1 MNDVIRD
8 GVNQIQL
15 LLALVI
21 LNVGCPQTRDYHG
34 NNFQVFIISCMMQYI
49 SVISERSAYSLR
61 AMEKLLGHPVGLL
74 HPFTCLLINALIN
87 IYHRVADMQCVQEH

>member
-1 MNDVIRD
+1 MNDVIGD

-34 NNFQVFIISCMMQYI
+34 NNFQVLIISCMMQYI
-49 SVISERSAYSLR
+49 SAISE
-61 AMEKLLGHPVGLL
+61 
-74 HPFTCLLINALIN
+74 
-87 IYHRVADMQCVQEH
+87 